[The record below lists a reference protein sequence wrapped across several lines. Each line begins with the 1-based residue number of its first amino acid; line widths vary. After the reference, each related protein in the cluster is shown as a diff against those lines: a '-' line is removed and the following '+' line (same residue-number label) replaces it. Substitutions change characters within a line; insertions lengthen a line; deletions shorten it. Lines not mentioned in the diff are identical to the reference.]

1 MGVFITYDLEIHV
14 NSVIVDIAY
23 GLYRFLL

>member
-1 MGVFITYDLEIHV
+1 MGVLIVNDLEIHV